1 MSSLPLRLGSLA
13 GAALL
18 LPSAAALAQQ
28 AAAVPPPPATS
39 AAAPAS
45 NPMATPSMGA
55 SLSANPNPTAFDI
68 GPLGKI
74 YVTGALTGLA
84 LFQDHVDPGDHGARA
99 DLSNA
104 QLFVQK
110 TDGLVQF
117 FVQAGAYSLPALGT
131 PYVKAVS
138 ETQDTYG
145 VVPQAYL
152 KFAPTASFNVEIGKL
167 PTLIGAETT
176 FTFENPNIE
185 RGLLWNQEN
194 AVNRGVQANYN
205 KGPLTVSVSLNDG
218 FYSNRFNWVS
228 GLLTWTFNPRDSLT
242 IDAGGNFDRTT
253 RSTFAT
259 PLAQNNGQIYNLIF
273 THAQGPFSIT
283 SYVQY
288 TYVPAAPQVGIPA
301 SASTIGGAVIAKYS
315 LTPTFSVS
323 GRAEYISASGGG
335 GQVNLLYGP
344 GSGAWSLTLTPTWQ
358 YKILFVRGELSYT
371 RAGAM
376 TPGFAFGPTF
386 ADRDQTRGLI
396 EAGVL
401 F

>member
-1 MSSLPLRLGSLA
+1 MPSPRSRAGLFA

-18 LPSAAALAQQ
+18 LAAAAQAQQ
-28 AAAVPPPPATS
+28 APPSATPSASAGPAA
-39 AAAPAS
+39 

-55 SLSANPNPTAFDI
+55 SLSANPSPTAIDLS
-68 GPLGKI
+68 PLGKI
-74 YVTGALTGLA
+74 YVTGALSGLA
-84 LFQDHVDPGDHGARA
+84 LFQDHVGPGDHA
-99 DLSNA
+99 DWGDVSNA

-117 FVQAGAYSLPALGT
+117 FVQAGAYSIPALGT
-131 PYVKAVS
+131 PYLKAVDQ
-138 ETQDTYG
+138 TRDTYG
-145 VVPQAYL
+145 VAPQAYL
-152 KFAPTASFNVEIGKL
+152 KIAPSAAFNIEIGKL
-167 PTLIGAETT
+167 PTLLGAETT

-194 AVNRGVQANYN
+194 AVNRGVQANYS

-242 IDAGGNFDRTT
+242 LAAGGNFDRTAKA
-253 RSTFAT
+253 SFAT
-259 PLAQNNGQIYNLIF
+259 PLPQNNGQIYNLIF
-273 THAQGPFSIT
+273 THTQGPFSIT
-283 SYVQY
+283 PYVQY

-301 SASTIGGAVIAKYS
+301 SASTIGGAVLAKYS
-315 LTPTFSVS
+315 VTPTFSLA
-323 GRAEYISASGGG
+323 GRAEYIAASQGG

-344 GSGAWSLTLTPTWQ
+344 GSDAWSLTLTPTWQ
-358 YKILFVRGELSYT
+358 YKVLFVRGELSYT
-371 RAGAM
+371 RAEHA
-376 TPGFAFGPTF
+376 TPGFAFGAAL